1 MKISRQIIYPLN
13 YFKIIVN
20 FFSISRNNYKKK
32 ITNKLKLSK
41 KTIFLGRART
51 GIFLA
56 VKLFLNNKR
65 PNVLMSPYTIPDVIN
80 MVICAG
86 GIPVFIDFSKKTT
99 FIDIDKIK
107 KSLLSN
113 SSILILTHYNINE
126 ENYKKIKSICN
137 KSNISLVEDCAI
149 SNSSYSNNIPIGSL
163 SNASVY
169 SFSTFKFLNFFY
181 GGLISVKSNK
191 DFKRLNEI
199 TYKWKKL
206 DFYDYVPQMIK
217 TIKYNL
223 LTSKNFFTFITFNL
237 LKFYKTKK
245 NGYLINRYSKYSI
258 RKMDKTYFSKP
269 HDAFFIEICRK
280 LKDFNF
286 YQEIRRNNA
295 LIYYKYL
302 KSLSIPWNI
311 NKDLIKKSSCYN
323 YTIYVKDKT
332 LLQKYLLNK
341 GFDTGN
347 AMYENCSKYPYYKKF
362 KGTSKN
368 IDDLIK
374 YSLVLPTHYEVNKGY
389 AKNLSRTILNYY
401 SR

>member
-13 YFKIIVN
+13 YFKIFLN
-20 FFSISRNNYKKK
+20 FFFSLPRHNFKKK
-32 ITNKLKLSK
+32 IINKLKLPK

-56 VKLFLNNKR
+56 VKLFLINKR

-80 MVICAG
+80 MVVCAG
-86 GIPVFIDFSKKTT
+86 GIPVFVDFSKKTT
-99 FIDIDKIK
+99 FINIEKIK
-107 KSLLSN
+107 KSVLLN

-126 ENYKKIKSICN
+126 ANYKKIKRICDKN
-137 KSNISLVEDCAI
+137 KIFIIEDCAI
-149 SNSSYSNNIPIGSL
+149 SNSGYSENIPIGSL

-181 GGLISVKSNK
+181 GGLISVKHNK
-191 DFKRLNEI
+191 DFNKLKKI

-206 DFYDYVPQMIK
+206 NFYDYAPQIIK

-223 LTSKNFFTFITFNL
+223 LTSKFFFNFITFDL
-237 LKFYKTKK
+237 FKFYKTKDR
-245 NGYLINRYSKYSI
+245 YLINRYSKYLI
-258 RKMDKTYFSKP
+258 GKMDKTYFSTP
-269 HDAFFIEICRK
+269 HDAFFNEIGRK
-280 LKDFNF
+280 LNDFNY
-286 YQEIRRNNA
+286 YQKIRRDNA

-302 KSLSIPWNI
+302 KFLSIPWNI
-311 NKDLIKKSSCYN
+311 NKNQIKNSSCYN
-323 YTIYVKDKT
+323 YTLYVKDKVR
-332 LLQKYLLNK
+332 LQKYLLNK

-347 AMYENCSKYPYYKKF
+347 AMYENCSKYTFYKKY
-362 KGTSKN
+362 KVTSKN

-374 YSLVLPTHYEVNKGY
+374 YSLVLPTHYVVNKGY
-389 AKNLSRTILNYY
+389 AKNLSIAILNYY